1 MNKTGDGSVSCNIRQ
16 GTVLCLERNYLK
28 YFSTSPFVSP
38 HNLEI

>member
-1 MNKTGDGSVSCNIRQ
+1 MEDRGRFEDRGGQ
-16 GTVLCLERNYLK
+16 GTVLYPERNYLK